1 MQKTPIDYPVWTYA
15 VIAGIAMLG
24 GLVARLQY
32 MIGHASHCWKCATVR
47 ICVEMLTSAFCG
59 ILVFWICE
67 AVALPLLMTCALA
80 GICGHMGS
88 RALFLAE
95 RILVRKLNQYSDEGS
110 EEEKL

>member
-1 MQKTPIDYPVWTYA
+1 M
-15 VIAGIAMLG
+15 
-24 GLVARLQY
+24 
-32 MIGHASHCWKCATVR
+32 
-47 ICVEMLTSAFCG
+47 
-59 ILVFWICE
+59 FWICE